1 MSDNL
6 IKEGLYLL
14 EEYKYEEAI
23 EIFLRAKRINPK
35 DYLVWWILGH
45 AYKRNNQYDKA
56 IDCFLKVI
64 ELGVTYDSYDYD
76 WYLENKAYINKPTY
90 ENIWFALGHTYF
102 INGKCKEAID
112 CYLKSKEINASPGID
127 ECIGDAY
134 CKMGQY
140 EEAIDYFLTYKATGG
155 LRTIIRLANAY
166 YSNGQFNEAV
176 KILLKSIEEAKKSS
190 VFINNYSYR
199 IDDHYCSLAFLYLM
213 NSDYEKAI
221 DYFLEAVPKDYI
233 LEDSKYIIC
242 MELEDVYKIEGL
254 YEKSIDYLTKI
265 LETEPNNNLSYIW
278 GLLGISCYKM
288 GKQVAIDAFLNSTE
302 LYHDSYII
310 WSLLGILYIL
320 NEQYEEALEPLLTA
334 TALKPDRY
342 EAWYYL
348 GLLYYKSKKYNEAIK
363 TLWKAAKLDIFYFK
377 DIRGYIYNSVNNI
390 YYKNGEF
397 KDAGEFYL
405 KSIGISSN
413 GYELWV
419 MLGNSYCEI
428 GQYDKAKKSY
438 LKANK
443 LNPEDKVSLEMIEK
457 LNPILKNKEK
467 EEAEKIED
475 NIIFKRASKNHPY
488 I

>member
-1 MSDNL
+1 MSNNL

-112 CYLKSKEINASPGID
+112 CYLKSKEINAAPGID

-233 LEDSKYIIC
+233 LEDSKYIIW

-302 LYHDSYII
+302 LYYDSYII

-363 TLWKAAKLDIFYFK
+363 TLLKALKLDFSDEDIHYIRTQLEHLYSQRGFNLARFGQYNEAINYFLK
-377 DIRGYIYNSVNNI
+377 AIELNPNSDTWKSLGYVYDANGQYKEAKECFQKAVELDPNDFESRNMLDKLNNI
-390 YYKNGEF
+390 
-397 KDAGEFYL
+397 
-405 KSIGISSN
+405 
-413 GYELWV
+413 
-419 MLGNSYCEI
+419 
-428 GQYDKAKKSY
+428 
-438 LKANK
+438 
-443 LNPEDKVSLEMIEK
+443 
-457 LNPILKNKEK
+457 
-467 EEAEKIED
+467 
-475 NIIFKRASKNHPY
+475 
-488 I
+488 